1 MAFSVYEVVC
11 VVYLSRSSF
20 VCMGRQM
27 YIAERSARSGA
38 PWVIKFGKLSIRED
52 LFMTSP
58 YVRTNFPGRGK
69 WERIPP
75 LSPREFCPLLFQ
87 KPLEMIDKSESVN

>member
-1 MAFSVYEVVC
+1 
-11 VVYLSRSSF
+11 
-20 VCMGRQM
+20 M

-69 WERIPP
+69 
-75 LSPREFCPLLFQ
+75 
-87 KPLEMIDKSESVN
+87 